1 MEERMKCLALVGAG
15 ALLGSVTTIALFRLI
30 TRSVASQSSRN
41 VIDSEGKG
49 FIPDRAVKGHDV
61 CGDQNHE
68 RPNVDLLNDEIVS
81 EQLTSFVV
89 LLVAVYLPRRNI
101 QFFGIESQQK
111 VSASYV
117 VVIGLGGVG
126 SHAASMLL
134 RSGVG
139 RLLLV
144 DFDQVSLSSL
154 NRHAV
159 AIREDVG
166 IPKAHC
172 LKKHFSSIFP
182 ECHVDAKVLLYDTSS
197 EEEILSGHP
206 DFVLDCIDNI
216 DTKVA
221 LLAACVRR
229 GLRVLSATGAGA
241 RADPTRIRVADLR
254 ESTNDPLSRAVRH
267 RLRKDHGIEGG
278 IPVVFSLEKPKAKLL
293 PFKGPSGEEE
303 NPSDYQIVPGFRVRI
318 IPVLGTI
325 PAIFGQVMASYIVT
339 QLAGLGVQTEPVVN
353 FGMDHYHVL
362 HQRLIEHEEL
372 LYGTSMQV
380 QEVLGCSE
388 LPPDPTLLVLQVPRD
403 TSAEPSGTVTVTS
416 FNMTLRLASS
426 RLTSANTSRV
436 DGRASVDSGFCES
449 PVDVEE
455 VMYIVK
461 ELWHGG
467 SAREQSTKAVGRGM
481 WRSIND
487 LMLVRWDSAKPASIS
502 NLILLRFKEAD
513 EHELRTLEDIK
524 DKEPE
529 FFSRVTSVL
538 KRAEVDFGL

>member
-1 MEERMKCLALVGAG
+1 MEEKVKILTFIGAG
-15 ALLGSVTTIALFRLI
+15 ALLGSAATLAISKLLSDPLPI
-30 TRSVASQSSRN
+30 NNQSV
-41 VIDSEGKG
+41 GKG
-49 FIPDRAVKGHDV
+49 YTSEAVKSNGLPGSKYNGMDT
-61 CGDQNHE
+61 
-68 RPNVDLLNDEIVS
+68 PNPLTDEVVS
-81 EQLTSFVV
+81 EQLT
-89 LLVAVYLPRRNI
+89 RNI
-101 QFFGIESQQK
+101 QFFGLEAQQK
-111 VSASYV
+111 VTASYV
-117 VVIGLGGVG
+117 VVVGLGGVG

-144 DFDQVSLSSL
+144 DFDQVSVSSL

-159 AIREDVG
+159 ATREDVG
-166 IPKAHC
+166 TSKALC
-172 LKKHFSSIFP
+172 LKKHFQSIFP
-182 ECHVDAKVLLYDTSS
+182 ECHIDAKVILYDSSS

-229 GLRVLSATGAGA
+229 GLKVLSATGAGA

-267 RLRKDHGIEGG
+267 RLRKDHGIDGG

-325 PAIFGQVMASYIVT
+325 PAIFGQVMASYVAT
-339 QLAGLGVQTEPVVN
+339 QLAGLQVHMEPVVN
-353 FGMDHYHVL
+353 FDMDHYEIL

-380 QEVLGCSE
+380 E
-388 LPPDPTLLVLQVPRD
+388 
-403 TSAEPSGTVTVTS
+403 
-416 FNMTLRLASS
+416 
-426 RLTSANTSRV
+426 
-436 DGRASVDSGFCES
+436 
-449 PVDVEE
+449 VDVEE
-455 VMYIVK
+455 VVYIAK
-461 ELWHGG
+461 ELWHGR
-467 SAREQSTKAVGRGM
+467 SARDLSIKDVGRAM
-481 WRSIND
+481 WRSVNE
-487 LMLVRWDSAKPASIS
+487 LMLVRWDKTKSASVS

-513 EHELRTLEDIK
+513 EHESRSLEDIK
-524 DKEPE
+524 QEEPE
-529 FFSRVTSVL
+529 FFVRVTTVL
-538 KRAEVDFGL
+538 KRAELEFGF

>member
-1 MEERMKCLALVGAG
+1 MEEKVKILAFIGAG
-15 ALLGSVTTIALFRLI
+15 ALLGSAATLAISKLLSDPLPINNQCVGKVYT
-30 TRSVASQSSRN
+30 
-41 VIDSEGKG
+41 SE
-49 FIPDRAVKGHDV
+49 AVKSNGLPGSK
-61 CGDQNHE
+61 CNGLAT
-68 RPNVDLLNDEIVS
+68 PNPLTDEVVS
-81 EQLTSFVV
+81 EQLTSESKGFAFLVE
-89 LLVAVYLPRRNI
+89 LVAPGLPSVGYLSYVVCELLHRSGGFTLCASKGNI
-101 QFFGIESQQK
+101 QFFGLEAQQK
-111 VSASYV
+111 VTASYV

-144 DFDQVSLSSL
+144 DFDQVSVSSL

-159 AIREDVG
+159 ATREDVG
-166 IPKAHC
+166 TSKALC
-172 LKKHFSSIFP
+172 LKKHFQSIFP
-182 ECHVDAKVLLYDTSS
+182 ECHIDAKVILYDSSS

-229 GLRVLSATGAGA
+229 GLKVLSATGAGA

-267 RLRKDHGIEGG
+267 RLRKDHGIDGG

-325 PAIFGQVMASYIVT
+325 PAIFGQVMASYVAT
-339 QLAGLGVQTEPVVN
+339 QLAGLQVHMEPVVN
-353 FGMDHYHVL
+353 FDTDHYEIL

-380 QEVLGCSE
+380 E
-388 LPPDPTLLVLQVPRD
+388 
-403 TSAEPSGTVTVTS
+403 
-416 FNMTLRLASS
+416 
-426 RLTSANTSRV
+426 
-436 DGRASVDSGFCES
+436 
-449 PVDVEE
+449 VDVEE
-455 VMYIVK
+455 VVYIAK
-461 ELWHGG
+461 ELWHGR
-467 SAREQSTKAVGRGM
+467 SARDLSIKDVGRAM
-481 WRSIND
+481 WRSVNE
-487 LMLVRWDSAKPASIS
+487 LMLVSLPFAVIW
-502 NLILLRFKEAD
+502 FKAD
-513 EHELRTLEDIK
+513 EHESRSLEDIK
-524 DKEPE
+524 EEEPD
-529 FFSRVTSVL
+529 FFVRVTTVL
-538 KRAEVDFGL
+538 KRAEREFGF

>member
-1 MEERMKCLALVGAG
+1 MEEKVKILAFIGAG
-15 ALLGSVTTIALFRLI
+15 ALLGSAATLAISKLLSDPLPINNQCVGKVYT
-30 TRSVASQSSRN
+30 
-41 VIDSEGKG
+41 SE
-49 FIPDRAVKGHDV
+49 AVKSNGLPGSK
-61 CGDQNHE
+61 CNGLAT
-68 RPNVDLLNDEIVS
+68 PNPLTDEVVS
-81 EQLTSFVV
+81 EQLT
-89 LLVAVYLPRRNI
+89 RNI
-101 QFFGIESQQK
+101 QFFGLEAQQK
-111 VSASYV
+111 VTASYV

-144 DFDQVSLSSL
+144 DFDQVSVSSL

-159 AIREDVG
+159 ATREDVG
-166 IPKAHC
+166 TSKALC
-172 LKKHFSSIFP
+172 LKKHFQSIFP
-182 ECHVDAKVLLYDTSS
+182 ECHIDAKVILYDSSS

-229 GLRVLSATGAGA
+229 GLKVLSATGAGA

-267 RLRKDHGIEGG
+267 RLRKDHGIDGG

-325 PAIFGQVMASYIVT
+325 PAIFGQVMASYVAT
-339 QLAGLGVQTEPVVN
+339 QLAGLQVHMEPVVN
-353 FGMDHYHVL
+353 FDTDHYEIL
-362 HQRLIEHEEL
+362 HQRLIENEEL

-380 QEVLGCSE
+380 E
-388 LPPDPTLLVLQVPRD
+388 
-403 TSAEPSGTVTVTS
+403 
-416 FNMTLRLASS
+416 
-426 RLTSANTSRV
+426 
-436 DGRASVDSGFCES
+436 
-449 PVDVEE
+449 VDVEE
-455 VMYIVK
+455 VVYIAK
-461 ELWHGG
+461 ELWHGR
-467 SAREQSTKAVGRGM
+467 SARDLSIKDVGRAM
-481 WRSIND
+481 WRSVNE
-487 LMLVRWDSAKPASIS
+487 LMLVRWDKTKSASVS

-513 EHELRTLEDIK
+513 EHESRSLEDIK
-524 DKEPE
+524 EEEPD
-529 FFSRVTSVL
+529 FFVRVTTVL
-538 KRAEVDFGL
+538 KRAELEFGF